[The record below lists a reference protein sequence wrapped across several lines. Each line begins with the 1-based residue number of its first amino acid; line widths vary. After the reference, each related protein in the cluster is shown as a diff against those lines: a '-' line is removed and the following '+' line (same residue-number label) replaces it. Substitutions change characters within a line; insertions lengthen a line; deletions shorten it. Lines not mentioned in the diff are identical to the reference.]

1 MFVVDYIAQKNVVV
15 KMVGVPIKNRMKKVD
30 TAMKVADEG
39 IGWFHG
45 ATDSVLL

>member
-1 MFVVDYIAQKNVVV
+1 VVNYIAQEDI
-15 KMVGVPIKNRMKKVD
+15 MITAVGVPIKDRMKKVD